1 MSEANKSLYELG
13 YRKKKLDFIFS
24 RFWEEWVN
32 EDLQKTFSF
41 NTKYEIVDI
50 TDENEFGLT
59 MQELKAINLKCKEL
73 GWIEE

>member
-24 RFWEEWVN
+24 RFWEEWIN

-41 NTKYEIVDI
+41 NTEYKIVDI